1 MRVLTSKQFLLV
13 SLVIRLLSDPLL
25 LAQEKPPSVN
35 TAPVEKDSTGLEDIS
50 AAVSD
55 GRSAKAPK
63 TDRLARLSSSALT
76 IITRKQ
82 IEEIGARSIADV
94 LRLVPGVNY
103 RITPMGN
110 FFGVRSFGSSPFS
123 SRVLLLVDGF
133 PFNSPDK
140 GGLSGHPGF
149 DDFFPVEQIRRI
161 EIVKGPATVLY
172 GQNAF
177 QGIINIITR
186 DPEEADQTVVDFLG
200 GARETSRVSVTTG
213 GKAKEAAYTL
223 TAKMNRR
230 KGAME
235 YQKDVSLLSGDAYL
249 RTNYKGMET
258 TYLVHRDTY
267 SPFQLAA
274 QPTQPTEQN
283 LHMLNLSYGK
293 PLSRSWSYQLRMLYN
308 RRDGTTCAN
317 CHDSTAS
324 GTLRNGLPADLSSER
339 ETNQRTWFNFQLNY
353 NPAKSRHNLILGTQ
367 YQLDRVHKEVVQRL
381 DREQSLQIAG
391 LFVQDEISL
400 RPNLIATLGVRL
412 DNHELTGTS
421 VSPTTSLAYQPRRD
435 LVLRALFGRAYREPT
450 WNEFFINQRFLPQLV
465 GGSSGLSELRRVGN
479 PLLKPEKVDTSELG
493 VEYQILRNLSIKADG
508 FLSRVANYIEAEDFS
523 TLVGFGEATVPRPTA
538 IGPGPAARLALAINR
553 GNVITTAGGEIEV
566 QFSPLQRLH
575 GVAGYAYQA
584 LNTNPAQD
592 IQNSYAPSHK
602 MTLVV
607 DSEPLHRLH
616 VNFNMNSSSSFTS
629 STPGLTMGLSS
640 RAPQGI
646 LFGRRIGQGYA
657 LANIHFSYDLPV
669 RQDKAMKFQFQLNN
683 VFGQRVQL
691 NPMTAIDTGLR
702 GAELFFGFNFK
713 F

>member
-1 MRVLTSKQFLLV
+1 MTLTFRQLVLVALGIMLCAGQVF
-13 SLVIRLLSDPLL
+13 
-25 LAQEKPPSVN
+25 LAQDESTSVN
-35 TAPVEKDSTGLEDIS
+35 PNPAQKDSGSLEDIS
-50 AAVSD
+50 AAVLD
-55 GRSAKAPK
+55 GKPTKAPK

-82 IEEIGARSIADV
+82 IEETGAGSIAEV

-103 RITPMGN
+103 RMTPMGN
-110 FFGVRSFGSSPFS
+110 FFGIRSFGSSPFS

-200 GARETSRVSVTTG
+200 GARDTSRVSVTSG
-213 GKAKEAAYTL
+213 GKANEAAYTF
-223 TAKMNRR
+223 TGKINRR
-230 KGAME
+230 NGAME

-258 TYLVHRDTY
+258 TYLIHRDTY

-283 LHMLNLSYGK
+283 LHMLNFSYGK
-293 PLSRSWSYQLRMLYN
+293 PLSRSWSYRMRMLYN

-317 CHDSTAS
+317 CHDSTAN
-324 GTLRNGLPADLSSER
+324 GTFRHGLPADLSSER
-339 ETNQRTWFNFQLNY
+339 ETNQRAWFNFQLNY
-353 NPAKSRHNLILGTQ
+353 NPAKSRHSLILGTD
-367 YQLDRVHKEVVQRL
+367 YQHDRVHKEVVQRL
-381 DREQSLQIAG
+381 DREQNLQIAG

-400 RPNLIATLGVRL
+400 WPNLIATLSARL
-412 DNHELTGTS
+412 DNHKLTGTS
-421 VSPTTSLAYQPRRD
+421 ASPTASLAYQPRSD
-435 LVLRALFGRAYREPT
+435 LVFRGLFGRAYRQPT

-465 GGSSGLSELRRVGN
+465 GGSTGLSELRRVGN
-479 PLLKPEKVDTSELG
+479 PLLKPEKVNTSELG
-493 VEYQILRNLSIKADG
+493 VEYYFFRNLSIKADG
-508 FLSRVANYIEAEDFS
+508 FLSTIHDYIEAENFG
-523 TLVGFGEATVPRPTA
+523 TLVGFEAATPRPAA
-538 IGPGPAARLALAINR
+538 IGPGPAARLALASNR
-553 GNVITTAGGEIEV
+553 GSAITTAGGEVEV
-566 QFSPLQRLH
+566 QFSPMQRLH

-592 IQNSYAPSHK
+592 VQNAYAPSHK
-602 MTLVV
+602 MTFGV
-607 DSEPLHRLH
+607 DAVPLHRLH

-640 RAPQGI
+640 RAPEGM

-657 LANIHFSYDLPV
+657 LANVHFSYDVPA
-669 RQDKAMKFQFQLNN
+669 RQDRALKLSFQINN
-683 VFGQRVQL
+683 VFDQKVQL